1 MCLLVSSAYNYGAV
15 SHGNERLRRLSM
27 KQFMVN
33 IESLCQPCE
42 EQTTPDQKAQHP
54 IAQKPEEPEEEPDE
68 EPKQKKINL
77 RKFAK

>member
-1 MCLLVSSAYNYGAV
+1 
-15 SHGNERLRRLSM
+15 M